1 MKKLIS
7 EFISISISITE
18 RLQMIAFAGNIPY
31 HASYQ
36 VSKLGILKSTTE
48 MLMCG

>member
-1 MKKLIS
+1 MRKLTS
-7 EFISISISITE
+7 EFISISMIE
-18 RLQMIAFAGNIPY
+18 RLHMIAFVGNIPY

-36 VSKLGILKSTTE
+36 VSKLRILKRTTE